1 MIICPMIVLQILSSL
16 GADEWLTNV
25 EDFLMS
31 DVFRGATKQRRQ
43 HILSHNN
50 KLFATIGLIYVSP
63 GTNPPQNDL
72 ISLIQMNGGKVRVI
86 LTI

>member
-1 MIICPMIVLQILSSL
+1 MIVLQILSSL

-72 ISLIQMNGGKVRVI
+72 ISLIQMNGGKVRMRLIV
-86 LTI
+86 

>member
-1 MIICPMIVLQILSSL
+1 MIICPTIVLQILSSL

-50 KLFATIGLIYVSP
+50 KLFATIGPIYVSP

-72 ISLIQMNGGKVRVI
+72 ISLIQMNGGKVKI
-86 LTI
+86 KLTI